1 MVTKRFLVLFCVL
14 GFAAVLAVGG
24 WLVSS
29 RIESPADVAA
39 RAAPPTPSPIL
50 VPVEER
56 VLSSNIVTRGTARF
70 GLPQAVSIAPS
81 ALKADAGLIATLP
94 LRNTQF
100 EEGGV
105 MLTASGHPLFVLQG
119 ELPAYRDLVPGSSGE
134 DVRQL
139 EQGLKRLGFDPGRLD
154 GTYDQQTSAAVAAW
168 YQSAG
173 WEPFAPTREQLVA
186 VRTLEQDLGDA
197 RKRQVAA
204 AAAAAAARPAVESAR
219 ATAERNNRAAA
230 AELAAK
236 KAEWER
242 LLATA
247 QRAPSLTVES
257 ARATA
262 EHNNQVAAAELAAQI
277 DARALIVLDPRQP
290 KTAREA
296 ANAKVRVAQAAAHR
310 TQLEGE
316 LAVQAAARDVEA
328 AAREAQLLAEQTRL
342 AAEHVEL
349 ATAAVKSVRLEGE
362 LAVRAALDA
371 LRVAKLDAQL
381 AAEHVDRLAADLA
394 MARGKLGVQ
403 VPADEIVF
411 IPALPVRVHEVTAR
425 VGDPL
430 RGTVMSVTDNQLA
443 IDSSLPLNAA
453 QLVKPGMS
461 VAIDEQ
467 ALGINATGVVAWVAN
482 TPGTHGVDGY
492 HIYFEVRVTE
502 TPIRLEGFSLRL
514 TIPIAASKG
523 AVTAVP
529 VSALSLAADGTS
541 RVQVANNGALEYRVV
556 VPGLSADG
564 YVEVTPVNATLAPG
578 QLVVVGYGN
587 PEQRALP

>member
-1 MVTKRFLVLFCVL
+1 
-14 GFAAVLAVGG
+14 
-24 WLVSS
+24 
-29 RIESPADVAA
+29 
-39 RAAPPTPSPIL
+39 
-50 VPVEER
+50 
-56 VLSSNIVTRGTARF
+56 
-70 GLPQAVSIAPS
+70 
-81 ALKADAGLIATLP
+81 
-94 LRNTQF
+94 
-100 EEGGV
+100 
-105 MLTASGHPLFVLQG
+105 
-119 ELPAYRDLVPGSSGE
+119 
-134 DVRQL
+134 VRQL

-168 YQSAG
+168 YRSAG
-173 WEPFAPTREQLVA
+173 WEPFEPTREQLVA

-204 AAAAAAARPAVESAR
+204 AAAAAAALPAVESAR

-236 KAEWER
+236 QAERER

-247 QRAPSLTVES
+247 QKAPPLTVES

-262 EHNNQVAAAELAAQI
+262 EHNNQAAAAELAAQI
-277 DARALIVLDPRQP
+277 AARALIVLDPRQP

-296 ANAKVRVAQAAAHR
+296 ADAKLRVAQAAAHR

-316 LAVQAAARDVEA
+316 LAVQAAERDVEA

-342 AAEHVEL
+342 AAEQVEL
-349 ATAAVKSVRLEGE
+349 AKAAVKSVRLEGE

-453 QLVKPGMS
+453 LLVKPGMS

-467 ALGINATGVVAWVAN
+467 ALGIKATGVVAWVAN

-514 TIPIAASKG
+514 TIPIEASKG

-541 RVQVANNGALEYRVV
+541 RVQVANNGALEYIVV

>member
-81 ALKADAGLIATLP
+81 ALKAGAGLIATLP

-186 VRTLEQDLGDA
+186 VRTLEQDWGDA

-204 AAAAAAARPAVESAR
+204 AAAAAAALPA
-219 ATAERNNRAAA
+219 
-230 AELAAK
+230 
-236 KAEWER
+236 
-242 LLATA
+242 
-247 QRAPSLTVES
+247 VES

-262 EHNNQVAAAELAAQI
+262 EHNNQAAAAELAAQI
-277 DARALIVLDPRQP
+277 AARALIVLDPRQP

-296 ANAKVRVAQAAAHR
+296 ADAKLRVAQAAAHR

-328 AAREAQLLAEQTRL
+328 AAREAPLLAEQTRL

-430 RGTVMSVTDNQLA
+430 TGTVMSVTDNQLA

-523 AVTAVP
+523 AVTTVP

-541 RVQVANNGALEYRVV
+541 RVQVANNGALEYKVV

>member
-1 MVTKRFLVLFCVL
+1 M
-14 GFAAVLAVGG
+14 
-24 WLVSS
+24 
-29 RIESPADVAA
+29 
-39 RAAPPTPSPIL
+39 
-50 VPVEER
+50 
-56 VLSSNIVTRGTARF
+56 TRGTARF

-81 ALKADAGLIATLP
+81 ALKAGAGLIATLP

-154 GTYDQQTSAAVAAW
+154 GTYDQQTSAAVATW

-173 WEPFAPTREQLVA
+173 WEPFEPTREQLVA
-186 VRTLEQDLGDA
+186 VRTLEQDWGDA

-204 AAAAAAARPAVESAR
+204 AAAAAAALPAVESAR

-236 KAEWER
+236 QAERER

-247 QRAPSLTVES
+247 QKAPSLTVEF

-262 EHNNQVAAAELAAQI
+262 EHNNQAAAAELAAQI
-277 DARALIVLDPRQP
+277 AARALIVLDPRQP
-290 KTAREA
+290 KTVQEA
-296 ANAKVRVAQAAAHR
+296 ADAKLRVAQAAAHR

-349 ATAAVKSVRLEGE
+349 AKAAVKSVRLEGE

-453 QLVKPGMS
+453 LLVKPGMS

-467 ALGINATGVVAWVAN
+467 ALGIKATGVVAWVAN

-514 TIPIAASKG
+514 TIPIEASKG

-541 RVQVANNGALEYRVV
+541 RVQVANNGALEYIVV